1 MRLNIKNVFL
11 IAIIHYSLFA
21 IPALAV
27 EIPKSL
33 KDAINEKSNA
43 LQEINQKI
51 LETQKDLEET
61 SGKGKTLQN
70 QIKKT
75 DQQINQLNLNIRSSE
90 INIEKLNLEV
100 RSLGYNIDDVQS
112 KIETKKSGLAQILKE
127 IQRTEKENILVTFLK
142 GKSLAEGLRELENLG
157 NLNSGLS
164 NEVSGLNEL
173 KSELSGKLDQTSQ
186 KKNKIESENKNLKNK
201 KVIAANEKSDRQTL
215 LQQTKNQEK
224 TYQNQLS
231 DLKKLQLEVSLE
243 VEKIEAELR
252 KNIDPSLLPIP
263 RPGVLQWPVS
273 LTTGGGIGKLTQK
286 WGISSPLY
294 NGRAHNGIDVGAPIG
309 TPIAAAEK
317 GKVLEVWNQ
326 DKYCYKGA
334 YGKFVVI
341 EHENNLTTLYAH
353 LSLQSVQKGETVERG
368 QLIGYVGSTGYA
380 TGPHLHLTVYAS
392 QTFTLRPSKVNCGP
406 IMPFGGDLDP
416 LKYL

>member
-286 WGISSPLY
+286 RGISSPLY
-294 NGRAHNGIDVGAPIG
+294 NGRAHDGIDVGAPIG

-334 YGKFVVI
+334 YGKFV
-341 EHENNLTTLYAH
+341 
-353 LSLQSVQKGETVERG
+353 
-368 QLIGYVGSTGYA
+368 
-380 TGPHLHLTVYAS
+380 
-392 QTFTLRPSKVNCGP
+392 
-406 IMPFGGDLDP
+406 
-416 LKYL
+416 